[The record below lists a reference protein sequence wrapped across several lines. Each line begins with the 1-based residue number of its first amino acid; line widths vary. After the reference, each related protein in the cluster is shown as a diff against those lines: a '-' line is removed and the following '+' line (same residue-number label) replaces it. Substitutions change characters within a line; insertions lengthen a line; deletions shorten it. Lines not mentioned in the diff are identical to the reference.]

1 MKEFG
6 ELLYQALIQSTDD
19 FIYINDCSTGVFR
32 YPQALVEMFSLP
44 GETVK
49 NPLIYWKEII
59 HPDDWERFYRSNMEI
74 VQNEIDD
81 HSVEFRAKNRKGEY
95 VWLRCRGKMIRDD
108 EGNQKFFAGIM
119 SLMGKQNKI
128 DSLTQLLNH
137 NEFYRELE
145 RNIQMVEIEQLA
157 VIMLDVDEFR
167 QINELY
173 DREFGD
179 WVLKTLGQFIQAIL
193 PDNAC
198 LFRLEKDKM
207 GILMTNVQEA
217 DVKEF
222 YKSLQEHLRKIREW
236 KQIRLDIE
244 ISAGCTMY
252 PQTDV
257 SAEELYRYTDYALQ
271 TAKKRGKNR
280 LVFFTEELL
289 QEKARSLEILR
300 QLRECVKQGYQGF
313 FLNYQPQIQPQTG
326 EMKGVE
332 VLVRWKDQRGNM
344 VSPGEFIPIMEEYG
358 LIYSVGLWILRT
370 AFQEAKDWIKK
381 KPDFTI
387 SVNVSALQFFEE
399 TFLEDLYQIIEE
411 ENFPRENLIIELTES
426 FAIKNI
432 EILQKK
438 FNDMRKRKIR
448 IALDDFGSGYCS
460 LASLKNTPVDIVKI
474 DRTFVKDI
482 LNNKFDAAFIN
493 LVTEIC
499 HIVSIDVCLEG
510 VEEKEE
516 YEFVKKIPLDS
527 IQGYY
532 FGKPMDKEAIDKK
545 L

>member
-1 MKEFG
+1 M
-6 ELLYQALIQSTDD
+6 
-19 FIYINDCSTGVFR
+19 
-32 YPQALVEMFSLP
+32 
-44 GETVK
+44 
-49 NPLIYWKEII
+49 
-59 HPDDWERFYRSNMEI
+59 
-74 VQNEIDD
+74 
-81 HSVEFRAKNRKGEY
+81 
-95 VWLRCRGKMIRDD
+95 
-108 EGNQKFFAGIM
+108 
-119 SLMGKQNKI
+119 
-128 DSLTQLLNH
+128 
-137 NEFYRELE
+137 
-145 RNIQMVEIEQLA
+145 A

-173 DREFGD
+173 DREFGN

-222 YKSLQEHLRKIREW
+222 YKSLQEHLRKIRE
-236 KQIRLDIE
+236 
-244 ISAGCTMY
+244 
-252 PQTDV
+252 
-257 SAEELYRYTDYALQ
+257 
-271 TAKKRGKNR
+271 
-280 LVFFTEELL
+280 
-289 QEKARSLEILR
+289 
-300 QLRECVKQGYQGF
+300 CVKQGHQGF

-332 VLVRWKDQRGNM
+332 VLVRWKNQRGNM
-344 VSPGEFIPIMEEYG
+344 VSPGEFIPIMEEHG
-358 LIYSVGLWILRT
+358 LIYSAGLWILRT
-370 AFQEAKDWIKK
+370 AFQEAKEWIKK

-399 TFLEDLYQIIEE
+399 TFLEDLYQTIEE
-411 ENFPRENLIIELTES
+411 ENFPCENLVIELTES

-460 LASLKNTPVDIVKI
+460 LASLKNTPVDIVKL